1 MVRRWRAHAPPA
13 PTPRWKPHACTDR
26 PRTLALTLPRPQLP
40 HNENERQAILDA
52 YRILDTPREASFDD
66 LVSIATAVC
75 DVPIAMVSLVDRDRQ
90 WFKASTGLDVTETA
104 RDVSFCAHAIL
115 DPGNTMVVPDAQLD
129 ARFRD
134 NPLVTAGI
142 KVRFYAGAP
151 LLSVE
156 GQPLGTFCVVDD
168 KPRELSPLQRRALEA
183 LSRQASRLMEM
194 RRITR
199 ELHLQLEER
208 GWYEQQLLHY
218 QQELESQNADLA
230 QQSATDPLTGLANR
244 RAFARTLDDAIGAA
258 IAGDQPLAIAVVD
271 IDHFK
276 MINDLH
282 GHAEG
287 DRVLQAVAD
296 MLRAH
301 GGSARGRVARY
312 GGEEFVWLLAD
323 TAADAAVRQCDQL
336 RGDVAFAA
344 TGLPVTVSIGVAAL
358 QPGEDVGSLFAR
370 ADEALY
376 EAKRGGRDRVQLAR

>member
-1 MVRRWRAHAPPA
+1 M
-13 PTPRWKPHACTDR
+13 
-26 PRTLALTLPRPQLP
+26 LTVPRPP
-40 HNENERQAILDA
+40 RPDNEIERQATLDA
-52 YRILDTPREASFDD
+52 YRILDTPREAAFDD
-66 LVSIATAVC
+66 LVAIATAVC
-75 DVPIAMVSLVDRDRQ
+75 DVPIAMVSLIDRDRQ
-90 WFKASTGLDVTETA
+90 WFKASSGIDVTETG

-115 DPGNTMVVPDAQLD
+115 DPGNTMIVPDAQLD

-134 NPLVTAGI
+134 NPMVTGGM

-156 GQPLGTFCVVDD
+156 GLPMGTFCVVDD
-168 KPRELSPLQRRALEA
+168 RPRELTPTQRRALEA

-194 RRITR
+194 HRVTR

-230 QQSATDPLTGLANR
+230 EQSATDPLTGLANR
-244 RAFARTLDDAIGAA
+244 RAFARTLDAA
-258 IAGDQPLAIAVVD
+258 IRDAAGTGSPLAIGVID

-287 DRVLQAVAD
+287 DRVLQAVAE

-301 GGSARGRVARY
+301 GGAARGRVARY

-323 TAADAAVRQCDQL
+323 TTGGDAVAQCDQL
-336 RGDVAFAA
+336 RGDLAFAA
-344 TGLPVTVSIGVAAL
+344 TGLPVTISVGVAAL
-358 QPGEDVGSLFAR
+358 QPGEDVAALFAR

-376 EAKRGGRDRVQLAR
+376 EAKRGGRDRVHLAA